1 MSSVRIPPTASA
13 VSSTIK
19 HLGYNPRFFTSHGGA
34 KGVKRVGG
42 ERRKFSI
49 TMSSPLE
56 VCVKASVII
65 PNKLGDC
72 KASFLFPSLV
82 SFHFHFLQLGRLLFI
97 LWFVNVMMVNSKLL
111 YFRDVEF
118 GVSKLAKPFKF
129 NYLVTLI

>member
-72 KASFLFPSLV
+72 KASFFISVSGFLSFPLPSTWTLA
-82 SFHFHFLQLGRLLFI
+82 FHFVVCECDDGQLKIVVF
-97 LWFVNVMMVNSKLL
+97 
-111 YFRDVEF
+111 
-118 GVSKLAKPFKF
+118 
-129 NYLVTLI
+129 